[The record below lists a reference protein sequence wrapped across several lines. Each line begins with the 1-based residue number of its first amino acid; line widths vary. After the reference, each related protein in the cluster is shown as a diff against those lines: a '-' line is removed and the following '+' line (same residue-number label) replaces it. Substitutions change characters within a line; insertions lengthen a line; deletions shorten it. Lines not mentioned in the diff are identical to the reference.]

1 MDMNKAFFLR
11 KEDEKP
17 NWIVID
23 ATDRVLGRLATEI
36 ADILRGKNRP
46 QYTPHADAGD
56 YVVVINFKDIVLT
69 GNKWNDKIYTT
80 YSGWMGGKK
89 ELTAKELTAKHP
101 TQVLELAVERMLP
114 KNKLSRQL
122 IRKLRIYTGNE
133 HPHIA
138 QVGPEA
144 SKAA

>member
-1 MDMNKAFFLR
+1 MNKAFFLR

-23 ATDRVLGRLATEI
+23 AKDQVLGRLATRI

-46 QYTPHADAGD
+46 QYTPHSDAGD

-69 GNKWNDKIYTT
+69 GNKWDDKIYTT
-80 YSGWMGGKK
+80 YSGWMSGKK

-101 TQVLELAVERMLP
+101 TQVLELAVQRMLP

-122 IRKLRIYTGNE
+122 IRKLRVYTGSE
-133 HPHIA
+133 HPHKA
-138 QVGPEA
+138 QVGVETA
-144 SKAA
+144 KAA

>member
-1 MDMNKAFFLR
+1 MDMNKAFFLK

-17 NWIVID
+17 NWVVID
-23 ATDRVLGRLATEI
+23 AKDQVLGRLATRV

-56 YVVVINFKDIVLT
+56 YVVIINAQDIVLT

-80 YSGWMGGKK
+80 YSGHFGGQK
-89 ELTAKELTAKHP
+89 EMSAKDLTAKHP
-101 TQVLELAVERMLP
+101 TRVIELAVERMLP
-114 KNKLSRQL
+114 KNRLSRQL
-122 IRKLRIYTGNE
+122 MRKLRIYTGAE
-133 HPHIA
+133 HPHQA
-138 QVGPEA
+138 QVETS